1 MRFVKTQQALETNHS
16 EIFFTNVDPLLHYLS
31 QLRID
36 FLCIIAP
43 FPHFNLDQCL
53 QMSKS
58 MGWDCLESPANILE
72 SPTVATLWCPA
83 LSPLP
88 WVPPATNRAT
98 LQGGRNELWER
109 GNSHSYTHI
118 SSRRISPSFSIYP
131 SSYTLSSQFSIPT
144 SLHKHIFYTETCPNI
159 CVKTS

>member
-1 MRFVKTQQALETNHS
+1 MCQ
-16 EIFFTNVDPLLHYLS
+16 I
-31 QLRID
+31 RID
-36 FLCIIAP
+36 FPCIIAP
-43 FPHFNLDQCL
+43 FPHFNLDECR

-72 SPTVATLWCPA
+72 SPTVATLWRPA

-98 LQGGRNELWER
+98 RQGGRNELWEL

-144 SLHKHIFYTETCPNI
+144 SLHKHTNYTETCPNI
-159 CVKTS
+159 CIKTSRVVKLSTMAQDLSKCVS

>member
-1 MRFVKTQQALETNHS
+1 MCQ
-16 EIFFTNVDPLLHYLS
+16 I
-31 QLRID
+31 RID
-36 FLCIIAP
+36 FPCIIAP
-43 FPHFNLDQCL
+43 FPHFNLDECR

-98 LQGGRNELWER
+98 RQGGRNELWER

-144 SLHKHIFYTETCPNI
+144 SLHKHTNYTETCPNI
-159 CVKTS
+159 CIKTSRVVKLSTMAQDLSKCVS